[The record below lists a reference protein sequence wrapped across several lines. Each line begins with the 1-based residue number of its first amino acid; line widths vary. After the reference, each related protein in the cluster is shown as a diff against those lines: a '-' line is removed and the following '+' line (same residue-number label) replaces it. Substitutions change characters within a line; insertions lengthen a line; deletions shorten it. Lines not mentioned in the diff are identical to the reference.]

1 MTKNTSVDTAQK
13 GQATTKNNIPTG
25 KVKTLA
31 NATERRKAREE
42 QFRNFRIGALR
53 RRCKRMGFDEAK
65 TEEYVNKLIEQ
76 LNAPKEYDILIMFN
90 SKDGPMMRQALD
102 NAKIKYK
109 FHADTYFF
117 VQGNQNILAKI
128 REIAPPKAKI
138 YPYARKMESV
148 IPKEERE
155 VIKKPSNNTAEKKSA
170 AKAANKS
177 HMPKSARYF
186 HRMQKGRYKELRKI
200 SLAYKRSKRHKAT
213 TVQLNTK
220 KSSTASKKAS
230 SETLVPRRRMQKA
243 A

>member
-76 LNAPKEYDILIMFN
+76 LNAPKEYDILIMFS
-90 SKDGPMMRQALD
+90 SKEGPMMRQALN

-117 VQGNQNILAKI
+117 VQGNQNVLAKI

-148 IPKEERE
+148 LKDVERPPQE
-155 VIKKPSNNTAEKKSA
+155 KKPTNNTVAKRKATKDARKKENTRKFLNRKKGKG
-170 AKAANKS
+170 KAAAWGS
-177 HMPKSARYF
+177 
-186 HRMQKGRYKELRKI
+186 RKI
-200 SLAYKRSKRHKAT
+200 SLAERKKLRKAT

-220 KSSTASKKAS
+220 TSSTASKKAS
-230 SETLVPRRRMQKA
+230 TPIKKA